1 MVLTPAGRIK
11 RPSYATVT
19 DWVKKAWDEIDGELI
34 RGAFKCCGI
43 SVKEDGTEDELIF
56 DSERL
61 DDISVDQTD
70 KENDIFV
77 DIEGDNYEETDGF
90 RNIW

>member
-1 MVLTPAGRIK
+1 
-11 RPSYATVT
+11 
-19 DWVKKAWDEIDGELI
+19 
-34 RGAFKCCGI
+34 
-43 SVKEDGTEDELIF
+43 DGTEDELIF

-61 DDISVDQTD
+61 DDINVDQTD

-77 DIEGDNYEETDGF
+77 DDDYEEVDGF

>member
-1 MVLTPAGRIK
+1 M
-11 RPSYATVT
+11 
-19 DWVKKAWDEIDGELI
+19 
-34 RGAFKCCGI
+34 
-43 SVKEDGTEDELIF
+43 IF

-61 DDISVDQTD
+61 DKISVDQTD

-77 DIEGDNYEETDGF
+77 DIEGDDYEEVDGF

>member
-1 MVLTPAGRIK
+1 MVNLLEAH
-11 RPSYATVT
+11 SNVA
-19 DWVKKAWDEIDGELI
+19 
-34 RGAFKCCGI
+34 GI
-43 SVKEDGTEDELIF
+43 SVKEDGTEYELIF

-61 DDISVDQTD
+61 DKISVDQTD

-77 DIEGDNYEETDGF
+77 DIEGDDYEEVDGF

>member
-1 MVLTPAGRIK
+1 MLW
-11 RPSYATVT
+11 Y
-19 DWVKKAWDEIDGELI
+19 
-34 RGAFKCCGI
+34 GI
-43 SVKEDGTEDELIF
+43 SVKDGTEDELIF

-77 DIEGDNYEETDGF
+77 NIEGDDYEEVDGF
-90 RNIW
+90 RNI